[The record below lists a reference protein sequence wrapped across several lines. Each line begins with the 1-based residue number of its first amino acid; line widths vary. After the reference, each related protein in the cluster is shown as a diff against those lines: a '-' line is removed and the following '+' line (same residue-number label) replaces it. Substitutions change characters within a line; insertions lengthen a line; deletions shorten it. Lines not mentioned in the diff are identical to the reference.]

1 MKKTR
6 LLLCACT
13 SLAFTFGCDR
23 SSTSPAPSGHAPS
36 AAAAAPT
43 NRVDVP
49 ANVRQNLGI
58 TFAKVESRAVT
69 RTLRL
74 PGAFELLPT
83 ASREYRAV
91 AAGNVELLARQYDRV
106 EPGQIVARIESP
118 RLRELQQQLADA
130 AASVTLAQAAV
141 DSIPPFFDAHEKHH
155 VEIEKTVELW
165 SQRVRQLE
173 GVRSAGGGQAGELA
187 AANAA
192 LASARADFAETLE
205 KEAELNAR
213 KIENEAQLVAAR
225 QKFELLL
232 ATMASLTGHSVET
245 LSAQPDK
252 GRPLWQTLSA
262 IEVRA
267 AAGGVISEFG
277 VKNGSYAESSA
288 HLMTVIAPN
297 QVRFRARGFQ
307 SDLGRLKAGLP
318 ARIVPPAG
326 TDISDPTVMTGLL
339 ALAPQAAADARTID
353 LIVTPDKRSDWA
365 IDGVA
370 GFVEITLAGGGTNE
384 LAIPMACVVRDGL
397 TPILF
402 RRDPR
407 DPDKVI
413 RLEADV
419 GANDGRWVVINSG
432 VTEGNEIVQDG
443 AYQLLVATSGSI
455 QKGGHFHPD
464 GTFHEGE
471 D

>member
-1 MKKTR
+1 MTTKH
-6 LLLCACT
+6 LFT
-13 SLAFTFGCDR
+13 SVCVGIVIVAGCDR
-23 SSTSPAPSGHAPS
+23 SAPPPATSEHASGS
-36 AAAAAPT
+36 AAPT

-83 ASREYRAV
+83 ASGEYC
-91 AAGNVELLARQYDRV
+91 AGAPGKIELLVRQYDRV
-106 EPGQIVARIESP
+106 APGQVVARIESP

-130 AASVTLAQAAV
+130 AASVKLAQAAV
-141 DSIPPFFDAHEKHH
+141 DSMPPFFEAHEKHH
-155 VEIEKTVELW
+155 VEIEKSVELW

-173 GVRSAGGGQAGELA
+173 EVRTAGGGQAGELA

-192 LASARADFAETLE
+192 LANARADFAETLE

-213 KIENEAQLVAAR
+213 KIENEAQLAAVH
-225 QKFELLL
+225 QKLELLL
-232 ATMASLTGHSVET
+232 ATMASLTGHNVEA
-245 LSAQPDK
+245 LSTK
-252 GRPLWQTLSA
+252 SEKNGPLWQALSA

-267 AAGGVISEFG
+267 TAGGVISVLG
-277 VKNGSYAESSA
+277 VTNGSYVESSA
-288 HLMTVIAPN
+288 HLLTVIAPD

-307 SDLGRLKAGLP
+307 SDLGRLKTGLP

-326 TDISDPTVMTGLL
+326 TGIADTTVMTGLL
-339 ALAPQAAADARTID
+339 TLAPQAQADARTID
-353 LIVTPDKRSDWA
+353 LIVTPEALADWA

-370 GFVEITLAGGGTNE
+370 GFVEITLAGSGTEE

-402 RRDPR
+402 RRDPANR
-407 DPDKVI
+407 DKVI

-432 VTEGNEIVQDG
+432 VAEGNEIVQDG